1 MELFGIGPLELLLI
15 LLLALIIF
23 GPKDIEKTARSLGRS
38 LYKLINSET
47 WRTLTQAS
55 RKLKNIPDDLIRE
68 ARLEDLEAKKASGQ
82 IPSTAWLDDP
92 HINPP
97 GLPPVSGQPA
107 GRSAGAADGPAGAPP
122 QESPAEDDS
131 SKPDQ
136 PPQE

>member
-97 GLPPVSGQPA
+97 GQPA

>member
-23 GPKDIEKTARSLGRS
+23 GPKDIEKAGRSLGRS

-47 WRTLTQAS
+47 WRTLSQAS

-68 ARLEDLEAKKASGQ
+68 ARLEDLDEKKASGQ
-82 IPSTAWLDDP
+82 VPSTAWLEDP
-92 HINPP
+92 HISPP

-107 GRSAGAADGPAGAPP
+107 GRSTQAAGEPAGAPP
-122 QESPAEDDS
+122 QESPAEGDS
-131 SKPDQ
+131 PKPGQ

>member
-97 GLPPVSGQPA
+97 GLSPVSGQPA
-107 GRSAGAADGPAGAPP
+107 SAPP
-122 QESPAEDDS
+122 QESPTEGGS
-131 SKPDQ
+131 PIPDQ